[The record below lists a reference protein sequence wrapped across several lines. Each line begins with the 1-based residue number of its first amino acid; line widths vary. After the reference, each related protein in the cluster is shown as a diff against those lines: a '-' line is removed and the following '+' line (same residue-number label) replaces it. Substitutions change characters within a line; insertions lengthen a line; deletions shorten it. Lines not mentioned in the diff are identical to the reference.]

1 MTAGKP
7 GATGLRRVWN
17 AMFFSFAGLVAAWR
31 HENAFRQETCLAI
44 VMLPAGVWLGNT
56 GVERVLLSGTV
67 VLVLITELLN
77 SAIEAAVDRVG
88 TDHHSLAGQA
98 KDMGSAAVLL
108 ALALTLLTWGL
119 ILGER
124 LL

>member
-1 MTAGKP
+1 
-7 GATGLRRVWN
+7 
-17 AMFFSFAGLVAAWR
+17 
-31 HENAFRQETCLAI
+31 
-44 VMLPAGVWLGNT
+44 ML
-56 GVERVLLSGTV
+56 
-67 VLVLITELLN
+67 LVLITELLN